1 MAGQQLAHSKKDLH
15 AKTFVV
21 RADLTLSVLIT
32 INSIETLQKTGNV
45 RSSKSYY
52 RLCGIELQEA

>member
-1 MAGQQLAHSKKDLH
+1 MAHSKKDLH

-32 INSIETLQKTGNV
+32 INSIEKTLQKTGNV